1 MQTAILILLIILIIC
16 VLITLIFT
24 LKNSSKPSDSGLE
37 QRINGSV
44 KMFSDIISE
53 NQQVIGNMQTNR
65 FAQMDNEIKSMR
77 QSMEKHL
84 ADMYKGFADISALSS
99 GVSDLKKVLS
109 NVKTRGILG
118 EIQLGAILDEIL
130 APEQFD
136 TNVATIP
143 NSSAVVE
150 FAVKLPHD
158 DEGFIYLPIDS
169 KFPLDA
175 YNDLLNAYDTGD
187 SEIINRSSKAL
198 VQRIKQFAKDIHTKY
213 VEPPYTTDFAI
224 MFLPTEGLYAEAVN
238 LGLVE
243 VLQREYKINIAGP
256 STMAAMLN
264 SLQMGFRTL
273 ALEKRSSEV
282 WQVLGEVKG
291 EFEKFYSVLETAQ
304 KRITQVTNLINLSV
318 SECVQWSEN
327 SVVLKNPK
335 ATVLT
340 ICNNIFDKN
349 IIYSLSIQK
358 AHKKPRV
365 YSWLLYYLIF
375 KLSARFKEIG
385 NIYTTHSRL

>member
-109 NVKTRGILG
+109 NVKTRGIL
-118 EIQLGAILDEIL
+118 DEIL
-130 APEQFD
+130 TPEQFD

-213 VEPPYTTDFAI
+213 IEPPYTTDFAI

-304 KRITQVTNLINLSV
+304 KRITQTGDELDKLIGVRMRAMERKLRSV
-318 SECVQWSEN
+318 EKSESN
-327 SVVLKNPK
+327 S
-335 ATVLT
+335 
-340 ICNNIFDKN
+340 FDDM
-349 IIYSLSIQK
+349 L
-358 AHKKPRV
+358 
-365 YSWLLYYLIF
+365 
-375 KLSARFKEIG
+375 
-385 NIYTTHSRL
+385 

>member
-1 MQTAILILLIILIIC
+1 M
-16 VLITLIFT
+16 
-24 LKNSSKPSDSGLE
+24 
-37 QRINGSV
+37 
-44 KMFSDIISE
+44 IS
-53 NQQVIGNMQTNR
+53 
-65 FAQMDNEIKSMR
+65 
-77 QSMEKHL
+77 
-84 ADMYKGFADISALSS
+84 
-99 GVSDLKKVLS
+99 KKVLS

-282 WQVLGEVKG
+282 WQVLGEVKS

-304 KRITQVTNLINLSV
+304 KRITQTGDELDKLIGVRMRAMERKLRSV
-318 SECVQWSEN
+318 EKSESN
-327 SVVLKNPK
+327 S
-335 ATVLT
+335 
-340 ICNNIFDKN
+340 FDDM
-349 IIYSLSIQK
+349 
-358 AHKKPRV
+358 
-365 YSWLLYYLIF
+365 
-375 KLSARFKEIG
+375 
-385 NIYTTHSRL
+385 

>member
-175 YNDLLNAYDTGD
+175 YNDL
-187 SEIINRSSKAL
+187 KAL

-304 KRITQVTNLINLSV
+304 KRITQTGDELDKLIGVRMRAMERKLRSV
-318 SECVQWSEN
+318 EKSESN
-327 SVVLKNPK
+327 S
-335 ATVLT
+335 
-340 ICNNIFDKN
+340 FDDM
-349 IIYSLSIQK
+349 
-358 AHKKPRV
+358 
-365 YSWLLYYLIF
+365 
-375 KLSARFKEIG
+375 
-385 NIYTTHSRL
+385 

>member
-84 ADMYKGFADISALSS
+84 ADMYKGFADISALSL

-175 YNDLLNAYDTGD
+175 YNDLLNAYDIGD
-187 SEIINRSSKAL
+187 SEIISRSSKAL

-243 VLQREYKINIAGP
+243 ILQREYKINIAGP

-264 SLQMGFRTL
+264 FRTL

-304 KRITQVTNLINLSV
+304 KRITQTGDELDKLIGVRMRAMERKLRSV
-318 SECVQWSEN
+318 EKSESN
-327 SVVLKNPK
+327 S
-335 ATVLT
+335 
-340 ICNNIFDKN
+340 FDDM
-349 IIYSLSIQK
+349 
-358 AHKKPRV
+358 
-365 YSWLLYYLIF
+365 
-375 KLSARFKEIG
+375 
-385 NIYTTHSRL
+385 

>member
-84 ADMYKGFADISALSS
+84 ADISALSS

-304 KRITQVTNLINLSV
+304 KRITQTGDELDKLIGVRMRAMERKLRSV
-318 SECVQWSEN
+318 EKSGNN
-327 SVVLKNPK
+327 S
-335 ATVLT
+335 
-340 ICNNIFDKN
+340 FDDM
-349 IIYSLSIQK
+349 
-358 AHKKPRV
+358 
-365 YSWLLYYLIF
+365 
-375 KLSARFKEIG
+375 
-385 NIYTTHSRL
+385 

>member
-1 MQTAILILLIILIIC
+1 MQAAILILLIILIIC

-44 KMFSDIISE
+44 KIFSDIISE

-158 DEGFIYLPIDS
+158 DEGFIYLPDR
-169 KFPLDA
+169 K
-175 YNDLLNAYDTGD
+175 
-187 SEIINRSSKAL
+187 
-198 VQRIKQFAKDIHTKY
+198 
-213 VEPPYTTDFAI
+213 
-224 MFLPTEGLYAEAVN
+224 
-238 LGLVE
+238 
-243 VLQREYKINIAGP
+243 
-256 STMAAMLN
+256 
-264 SLQMGFRTL
+264 
-273 ALEKRSSEV
+273 
-282 WQVLGEVKG
+282 
-291 EFEKFYSVLETAQ
+291 
-304 KRITQVTNLINLSV
+304 
-318 SECVQWSEN
+318 
-327 SVVLKNPK
+327 SVV
-335 ATVLT
+335 
-340 ICNNIFDKN
+340 
-349 IIYSLSIQK
+349 
-358 AHKKPRV
+358 
-365 YSWLLYYLIF
+365 
-375 KLSARFKEIG
+375 
-385 NIYTTHSRL
+385 

>member
-44 KMFSDIISE
+44 KFFSDIVSE

-175 YNDLLNAYDTGD
+175 YNDLLSAYDIGD

-304 KRITQVTNLINLSV
+304 KRITQTGDELDKLIGVRMRAMERKLRSV
-318 SECVQWSEN
+318 EKSEN
-327 SVVLKNPK
+327 NS
-335 ATVLT
+335 
-340 ICNNIFDKN
+340 FDDM
-349 IIYSLSIQK
+349 L
-358 AHKKPRV
+358 
-365 YSWLLYYLIF
+365 
-375 KLSARFKEIG
+375 
-385 NIYTTHSRL
+385 

>member
-84 ADMYKGFADISALSS
+84 ADMYK
-99 GVSDLKKVLS
+99 
-109 NVKTRGILG
+109 
-118 EIQLGAILDEIL
+118 
-130 APEQFD
+130 
-136 TNVATIP
+136 
-143 NSSAVVE
+143 SSAVVE

-304 KRITQVTNLINLSV
+304 KRITQTGDELDKLIGVRMRAMERKLRSV
-318 SECVQWSEN
+318 EKSESN
-327 SVVLKNPK
+327 S
-335 ATVLT
+335 
-340 ICNNIFDKN
+340 FDDM
-349 IIYSLSIQK
+349 L
-358 AHKKPRV
+358 
-365 YSWLLYYLIF
+365 
-375 KLSARFKEIG
+375 
-385 NIYTTHSRL
+385 